1 MSDGPRGL
9 LLDYGGVLTT
19 PVGRSFVQW
28 ERAQGVEKGQII
40 KLLVGAYDDA
50 DGGLIGALE
59 RGELTAADFDEHVGR
74 LLAEH
79 GHEVPEGSVLTG
91 LFAGLRPADDLWAVA
106 VEARSAGVRTGL
118 LSNSWGTEVY
128 PWDRLHATFDTLVI
142 SGEVGLRKPDPAIFR
157 LAAERL
163 GLEVEQCA
171 FVDDIDRNVHVAA
184 ELGMHAVHHTGD
196 PQATRDRLKGF
207 LGLA

>member
-1 MSDGPRGL
+1 MSEAGRGL

-19 PVGRSFVQW
+19 PVRASFLAW
-28 ERAQGVEKGQII
+28 ERDQGVEKGQI
-40 KLLVGAYDDA
+40 LRFLAGAYDDA

-59 RGELTAADFDEHVGR
+59 RGELTAADFDDHLAR
-74 LLAEH
+74 LLVQH
-79 GHEVPEGSVLTG
+79 GHEVPEGSLLAG
-91 LFAGLRPADDLWAVA
+91 LFAGLRPVDDLWDVA

-118 LSNSWGTEVY
+118 LSNSWGTGVY

-163 GLEVEQCA
+163 GLGVEQCA
-171 FVDDIDRNVHVAA
+171 FVDDLDRNVHAAA

-196 PQATRDRLKGF
+196 PQATRDRLQAF
-207 LGLA
+207 LGLP

>member
-1 MSDGPRGL
+1 MSEAARGL

-19 PVGRSFVQW
+19 PVSASFLAW
-28 ERAQGVEKGQII
+28 ERDQGVEKGQILR
-40 KLLVGAYDDA
+40 LLVGAYDDA
-50 DGGLIGALE
+50 DGGLIGSLE
-59 RGELTAADFDEHVGR
+59 RGELTATDFDEHLGR
-74 LLAEH
+74 LLAEQ
-79 GHEVPEGSVLTG
+79 GLEVPEGSMLAG
-91 LFAGLRPADDLWAVA
+91 LFAGLRPVDDLWDVA

-128 PWDRLHATFDTLVI
+128 PWERLRATFDTLVI

-163 GLEVEQCA
+163 GLEVGQCA
-171 FVDDIDRNVHVAA
+171 FVDDIDRNVHAAA

-196 PQATRDRLKGF
+196 AQATRDRLQPF
-207 LGLA
+207 LGLP